1 MWAEI
6 QLNSVSSQ
14 SFYTQGKGTKWEEDY
29 LLLDSALNQNIYKV
43 WLEWYP
49 KLHKLKST
57 LFTPK
62 SGILKYGPLLQSL
75 ALNLIKHTWT
85 C

>member
-1 MWAEI
+1 MCEEF

-29 LLLDSALNQNIYKV
+29 LSLDSALNQKRYKM

-49 KLHKLKST
+49 KLQKLKGT

-62 SGILKYGPLLQSL
+62 WCILLS
-75 ALNLIKHTWT
+75 
-85 C
+85 